1 MKLTS
6 ETKPNKTSIKSSKK
20 SDRNVT
26 RVKIWRIFNF
36 TDYTGSGAVSG
47 RWIPAFLF
55 IKGLIPYSEFCHLIV
70 SEVLTQKKTLKE
82 NLTGLIWIYLPFSKN
97 RHFAS
102 KICWY
107 RLKLKGMGTTNCTF
121 DPSTAGDGVEFPCY
135 VRSDLSTIC
144 VVRHCWKSTCDHFF
158 NVLKMYFNVTRRCQ
172 TSSTQAQVF
181 NTTWK
186 QQKIANHKW
195 NVRRIS

>member
-1 MKLTS
+1 MTHIQFHRLYRIGGRLWKMDS
-6 ETKPNKTSIKSSKK
+6 RFHFYKRFNSIFGILSSDCERSLNSKK
-20 SDRNVT
+20 N
-26 RVKIWRIFNF
+26 
-36 TDYTGSGAVSG
+36 
-47 RWIPAFLF
+47 
-55 IKGLIPYSEFCHLIV
+55 SE
-70 SEVLTQKKTLKE
+70 K

-121 DPSTAGDGVEFPCY
+121 DPSIAGDGVEFPCY
-135 VRSDLSTIC
+135 VRSDLSTIF